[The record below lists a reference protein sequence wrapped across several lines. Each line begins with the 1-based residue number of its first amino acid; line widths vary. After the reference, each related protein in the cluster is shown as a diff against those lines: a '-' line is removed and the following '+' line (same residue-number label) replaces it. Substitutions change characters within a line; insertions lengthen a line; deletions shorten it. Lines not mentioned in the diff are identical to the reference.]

1 MSKEI
6 DNFLDNYIK
15 DTIYDYAVMIDG
27 EWGSGKTF
35 YIKNYV
41 ERKGREE
48 NFIYV
53 SLYGIKDTEDIS
65 NIIFSQI
72 IRQMNLYKIV
82 DEKVSEGRLRKV
94 GNVGGKLLSDFL
106 KNKGLDFK
114 EIKKASVEAIG
125 FSKYKFI
132 FDDLERCSCDINEVL
147 GYINNLV
154 EHNGVKVILIA
165 NESEIKNI
173 AYGKI
178 KEKLV
183 ANTIKYKPNLKELFL
198 LIIDRCIENIEVNKV
213 LKENINIFLN
223 SPNHNIR
230 TFQFFLS
237 KFNKVYDMVSFI
249 NKSNYKNKIFQAYIK
264 EFYSECNL
272 YKSNN
277 NGKFSNNDINS
288 FKFIR
293 QYIST
298 DFIDEKEV
306 VENINDYITFYEKSV
321 KNSNLDK
328 LKSWYILS
336 ELEVKEVIEEIL
348 KDIKSGKD
356 DSSQFGEIIRILIIL
371 NHIGF
376 EEQYINRAKDAM
388 KKSISANDK
397 TIEIFLFEDTFSSN
411 SEENKVM
418 EEKFTLIINEIND
431 VFYNRDNNVYK
442 DQAMGIIKSDKFIE
456 EINGLNY
463 NKRNDKLRNIF
474 INFDIDLLVSRME
487 SLNNKEFCDF
497 RMFFSLIDF
506 KKEDIEFLKYF
517 SVQIE
522 KVELSSF
529 DLIKVKN
536 WNMLKNNV
544 KFKISR
550 L

>member
-1 MSKEI
+1 
-6 DNFLDNYIK
+6 
-15 DTIYDYAVMIDG
+15 
-27 EWGSGKTF
+27 
-35 YIKNYV
+35 
-41 ERKGREE
+41 
-48 NFIYV
+48 
-53 SLYGIKDTEDIS
+53 
-65 NIIFSQI
+65 
-72 IRQMNLYKIV
+72 
-82 DEKVSEGRLRKV
+82 
-94 GNVGGKLLSDFL
+94 
-106 KNKGLDFK
+106 
-114 EIKKASVEAIG
+114 
-125 FSKYKFI
+125 
-132 FDDLERCSCDINEVL
+132 
-147 GYINNLV
+147 
-154 EHNGVKVILIA
+154 
-165 NESEIKNI
+165 
-173 AYGKI
+173 
-178 KEKLV
+178 
-183 ANTIKYKPNLKELFL
+183 
-198 LIIDRCIENIEVNKV
+198 
-213 LKENINIFLN
+213 
-223 SPNHNIR
+223 
-230 TFQFFLS
+230 
-237 KFNKVYDMVSFI
+237 I

-277 NGKFSNNDINS
+277 NGEFSNNDINS

-376 EEQYINRAKDAM
+376 EEKYINRAKDAM

-487 SLNNKEFCDF
+487 SLNNKEFYDF

>member
-1 MSKEI
+1 
-6 DNFLDNYIK
+6 
-15 DTIYDYAVMIDG
+15 
-27 EWGSGKTF
+27 
-35 YIKNYV
+35 
-41 ERKGREE
+41 
-48 NFIYV
+48 
-53 SLYGIKDTEDIS
+53 
-65 NIIFSQI
+65 
-72 IRQMNLYKIV
+72 
-82 DEKVSEGRLRKV
+82 
-94 GNVGGKLLSDFL
+94 
-106 KNKGLDFK
+106 
-114 EIKKASVEAIG
+114 
-125 FSKYKFI
+125 
-132 FDDLERCSCDINEVL
+132 
-147 GYINNLV
+147 
-154 EHNGVKVILIA
+154 
-165 NESEIKNI
+165 
-173 AYGKI
+173 
-178 KEKLV
+178 
-183 ANTIKYKPNLKELFL
+183 
-198 LIIDRCIENIEVNKV
+198 
-213 LKENINIFLN
+213 
-223 SPNHNIR
+223 
-230 TFQFFLS
+230 
-237 KFNKVYDMVSFI
+237 
-249 NKSNYKNKIFQAYIK
+249 
-264 EFYSECNL
+264 
-272 YKSNN
+272 
-277 NGKFSNNDINS
+277 
-288 FKFIR
+288 KFIR
-293 QYIST
+293 KYIST

-306 VENINDYITFYEKSV
+306 VANINDYITFYEKSI

-348 KDIKSGKD
+348 KDIKLGKD

-388 KKSISANDK
+388 KESISANDK

-418 EEKFTLIINEIND
+418 EKKFNLIINEIND

-456 EINGLNY
+456 EIKGLNY

-474 INFDIDLLVSRME
+474 INFDIDLLVIRIE
-487 SLNNKEFCDF
+487 SLNNKEFYDF

-536 WNMLKNNV
+536 WNMLKSDV